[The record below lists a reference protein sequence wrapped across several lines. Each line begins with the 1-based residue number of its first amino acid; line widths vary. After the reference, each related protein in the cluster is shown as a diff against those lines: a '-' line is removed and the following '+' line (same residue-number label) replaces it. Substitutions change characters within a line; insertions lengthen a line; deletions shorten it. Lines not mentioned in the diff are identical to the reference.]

1 MIRAGPLHVPA
12 RGCPHLQFC
21 HEPAVILLSAPFLT
35 TLCAAPFCR
44 GALCVVAGWRGQ
56 MEQLRRGDR
65 GLKETRGNQPGLA
78 ELKGQLRVLEQ
89 LG

>member
-1 MIRAGPLHVPA
+1 
-12 RGCPHLQFC
+12 
-21 HEPAVILLSAPFLT
+21 
-35 TLCAAPFCR
+35 
-44 GALCVVAGWRGQ
+44 

-78 ELKGQLRVLEQ
+78 ELKGQLRVPEQ